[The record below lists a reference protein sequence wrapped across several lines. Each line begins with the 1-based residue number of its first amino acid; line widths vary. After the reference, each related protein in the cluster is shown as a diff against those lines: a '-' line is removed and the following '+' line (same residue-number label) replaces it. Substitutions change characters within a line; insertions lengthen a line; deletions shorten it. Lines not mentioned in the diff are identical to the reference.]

1 MTELDDQFFTSDPY
15 SYIRARI
22 LTLLSADRPALGG
35 SAADEFV
42 RLLGPSSA
50 HFAECDER
58 TAKLQRAVDAFALR
72 HQTAESLIRLLHVV
86 LHHQTGHSYWVELAD
101 APIKN
106 VEVIK
111 QNRSALDADED
122 GGLERMRTV
131 LLPTVPELADGSE
144 VGVERACK
152 PVPEPSYERASS
164 SDLEAALDVHI
175 SWINFA
181 IQLFLQDSPDLD
193 AAHNKFKHGMG
204 LRPQDDLLSTLTT
217 APPQLGWQRAIGL
230 AHRKPGRQHLRRN
243 HDPVPL
249 TCLPEARPRDDTSSD
264 AACSDVGRS
273 CCACTH
279 IGSALP
285 QRGAQALL
293 GPRANHGTHD
303 SGSSRSSRRRTTP
316 RDAEAPSTLRNAL
329 SVDDAAARQSWPGSH
344 AVLDRRTCEHPAVR
358 QAIPGRRC
366 G

>member
-72 HQTAESLIRLLHVV
+72 HQTAESLVRLLHVV

-217 APPQLGWQRAIGL
+217 APPPAWMAARHWA
-230 AHRKPGRQHLRRN
+230 RS
-243 HDPVPL
+243 
-249 TCLPEARPRDDTSSD
+249 PEARPSTSS
-264 AACSDVGRS
+264 
-273 CCACTH
+273 TE
-279 IGSALP
+279 
-285 QRGAQALL
+285 
-293 GPRANHGTHD
+293 
-303 SGSSRSSRRRTTP
+303 SR
-316 RDAEAPSTLRNAL
+316 PST
-329 SVDDAAARQSWPGSH
+329 SHVPPGST
-344 AVLDRRTCEHPAVR
+344 A
-358 QAIPGRRC
+358 
-366 G
+366 